1 MSIKKLF
8 DKNKPSAVLV
18 STNLEEEVVKNA
30 PQLESADN
38 VREQMERIN
47 RFIPQVD
54 FSDPAN
60 FARYGS
66 AEQYY
71 EDALSRIQRE
81 YPYDGSEE
89 EITRFQNESNYI
101 DKYIFDS
108 RYPRTTGYAIFSANG
123 WGTQAST
130 ADGYGLPNTQEYIH
144 IVGGPN
150 TASGGMPTGK
160 LHQQF
165 TGSNYYDTDIYTK
178 DGTLALGR
186 VGSRESNLQFDW
198 TSG

>member
-30 PQLESADN
+30 PELESADN
-38 VREQMERIN
+38 VREQIERIN

-54 FSDPAN
+54 FSKPEN

-66 AEQYY
+66 AQQYY
-71 EDALSRIQRE
+71 EDTISRIIRE

-123 WGTQAST
+123 WGAQSSV
-130 ADGYGLPNTQEYIH
+130 ADGYGRSSNPEYIEFK
-144 IVGGPN
+144 GGPN

-160 LHQQF
+160 LHQKF
-165 TGSNYYDTDIYTK
+165 TGSNYYDTDVYNTK
-178 DGTLALGR
+178 TLALGR
-186 VGSRESNLQFDW
+186 VG
-198 TSG
+198 